1 MKEKEK
7 ENNPLIPS
15 RLRAREL
22 KCRRHFFIAWK
33 QKNVMMKKAHDLID
47 EKKRMLELIKRK
59 FTFII
64 ETEKH
69 ELVGELE

>member
-1 MKEKEK
+1 M
-7 ENNPLIPS
+7 
-15 RLRAREL
+15 
-22 KCRRHFFIAWK
+22 
-33 QKNVMMKKAHDLID
+33 MMKKAHDIID

-69 ELVGELE
+69 ELVGDLE